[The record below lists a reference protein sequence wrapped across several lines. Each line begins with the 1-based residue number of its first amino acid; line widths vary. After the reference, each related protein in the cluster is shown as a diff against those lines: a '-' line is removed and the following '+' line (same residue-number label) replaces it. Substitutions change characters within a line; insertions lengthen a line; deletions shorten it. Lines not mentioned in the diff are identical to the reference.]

1 MKENWIIDGI
11 EGRRRI
17 QETSSRHLLLKHGF
31 DDVIMNSKE
40 CRFSWMVLSVGR
52 LKLVEQFIA
61 GEVLSKPVFN
71 YTLGES
77 GQDW

>member
-1 MKENWIIDGI
+1 
-11 EGRRRI
+11 
-17 QETSSRHLLLKHGF
+17 
-31 DDVIMNSKE
+31 
-40 CRFSWMVLSVGR
+40 MVLSVGR

-77 GQDW
+77 GQE